1 MNRISTGEARLFA
14 FGRLGQINLQDLAD
28 CISAAAFQRSPLH
41 ERENSVLCGQFCT
54 PLSEV
59 DP

>member
-14 FGRLGQINLQDLAD
+14 FGRLGQINLQDLAG

-54 PLSEV
+54 PL
-59 DP
+59 